1 MRFTGSNTIRILAV
15 VAVIAAVVAAAGL
28 GAFQSISIPGF
39 VNSRVTVTGS
49 LQPANKV
56 DIAPTRVEFINTS
69 TEEKFSAPVENGH
82 YSIDL
87 PNHAFYRI
95 RVTWTLVPGSRT
107 GTSDSG
113 TLNLNTDT
121 SRYTY
126 NIPW

>member
-1 MRFTGSNTIRILAV
+1 MRFTGPYTIRILAV
-15 VAVIAAVVAAAGL
+15 VAVVAALVAAAGL

-95 RVTWTLVPGSRT
+95 QVTWTLIPGSRT